1 MLSGKEKENDFPSDE
16 RSEVE
21 GNTLSFKL
29 SALGHKSR
37 LDFNSME
44 NFNTNKL
51 RKLTINTEK
60 YFYHPCFSRS
70 VTIFEPSQPT
80 AYVIR

>member
-1 MLSGKEKENDFPSDE
+1 VLSGKEKENYFPSDE
-16 RSEVE
+16 RIEVE

-37 LDFNSME
+37 QGFNSME

-60 YFYHPCFSRS
+60 YFTILVLVEASRFSSLVSLRR
-70 VTIFEPSQPT
+70 T
-80 AYVIR
+80 

>member
-1 MLSGKEKENDFPSDE
+1 VLSGKEKENDFPSDE

-37 LDFNSME
+37 QGFNSME
-44 NFNTNKL
+44 NFNKHGL
-51 RKLTINTEK
+51 
-60 YFYHPCFSRS
+60 
-70 VTIFEPSQPT
+70 
-80 AYVIR
+80 

>member
-1 MLSGKEKENDFPSDE
+1 VLSGKEKENDFPSDE

-21 GNTLSFKL
+21 GNTLSLKL

-37 LDFNSME
+37 QCFNSME

-51 RKLTINTEK
+51 RTLTINTEK
-60 YFYHPCFSRS
+60 YFYLLVLVEASRFSSLVSLLR
-70 VTIFEPSQPT
+70 T
-80 AYVIR
+80 